1 MGRHTIEE
9 TSSSMRRFSRRAKI
23 ISGVFG
29 ASLALGTGV
38 AVAAWLVTGSG
49 TGSVSTQ
56 TINNLA
62 VTTTGIG
69 GLYPGASGTGN
80 VTIWNTNGFP
90 VSLTSDSITS
100 DSPCYTVAID
110 SVAGQTLAVGSYQY
124 SIGDGRRGG
133 NLTITY
139 TATMPATAGP
149 SCSNVTLTPTVTVN
163 GQVGA

>member
-1 MGRHTIEE
+1 MGRHTSEE

-56 TINNLA
+56 TIQNLSIA
-62 VTTTGIG
+62 VDGLG
-69 GLYPGASGTGN
+69 GFYPGSSQQTTARVSN
-80 VTIWNTNGFP
+80 PNGFP
-90 VSLTSDSITS
+90 VTITSATATS
-100 DSPCYTVAID
+100 DSPCYTITVDNPGPVGATVVALTRAD
-110 SVAGQTLAVGSYQY
+110 RYVDNRTTFTLTV
-124 SIGDGRRGG
+124 
-133 NLTITY
+133 
-139 TATMPATAGP
+139 TMPDTAGP

-163 GQVGA
+163 GQVGT